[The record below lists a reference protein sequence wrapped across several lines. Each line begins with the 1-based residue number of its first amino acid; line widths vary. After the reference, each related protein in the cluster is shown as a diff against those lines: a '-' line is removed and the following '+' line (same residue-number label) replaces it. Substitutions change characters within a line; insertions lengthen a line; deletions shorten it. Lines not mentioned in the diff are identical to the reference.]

1 MEWSECHCCCEKRWW
16 CVVVCCVVSRHFN
29 LLLTNVPFQRLA
41 EWVAIKSVSAEPEKR
56 SEVVRMVKFVG
67 AELERLG
74 GRVEYVD
81 VGMQKVRKLL
91 SCLSVCL
98 VSSTLTVPL
107 SHLDRLP

>member
-1 MEWSECHCCCEKRWW
+1 MSVIAAVKNVGGVLWFAVLFHGIL
-16 CVVVCCVVSRHFN
+16 N
-29 LLLTNVPFQRLA
+29 QLLTNVPFQRLA

-67 AELERLG
+67 AEIERLG

>member
-1 MEWSECHCCCEKRWW
+1 MSVIAAVKNVGGVLWFAVLFHGIL
-16 CVVVCCVVSRHFN
+16 N

-67 AELERLG
+67 AEIERLG

-107 SHLDRLP
+107 SHLDHLP